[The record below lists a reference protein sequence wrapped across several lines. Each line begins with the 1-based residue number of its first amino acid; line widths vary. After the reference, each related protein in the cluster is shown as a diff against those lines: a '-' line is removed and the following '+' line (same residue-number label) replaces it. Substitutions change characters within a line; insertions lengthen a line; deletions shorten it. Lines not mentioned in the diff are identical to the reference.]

1 METPQKPQPI
11 PPPPGVVNA
20 IKAGM
25 DIISTHLSSLLLPLA
40 LDSLLWFGPRLSVKA
55 IMTSIFDQV
64 VALNAQ
70 NNLPVTDL
78 LANKDKFIEKL
89 SQFNLFSILRTFPI
103 GISSLM
109 SGKLPVANPL
119 GAQSVIEIGS
129 EGSLFGWLFLLTLI
143 GWILGGLYFNWVSS
157 VTGSRDTRFGS
168 GRAVAQTLLFSLI
181 ITMITFLVG
190 MPAMLV
196 LSVIGLISPGILQAA
211 MFVLALFSAWLI
223 VPIFFAPHGMY
234 LRGQNA
240 FYSIYTSLRMA
251 RFTMPTSSMFVLA
264 VFIISQGLNYLWA
277 VPADNSWMTLVGIGG
292 HAFVTTALLAASFI
306 YYRDMNTWLE
316 IVFERLK
323 PNTAAPQ
330 T

>member
-129 EGSLFGWLFLLTLI
+129 EGSLLGWLFLLTLI

-277 VPADNSWMTLVGIGG
+277 VPADYSWMTLVGIGG